1 MTNKALGD
9 VYSEHH
15 ALNRGRGFTLL
26 LDERRAVMKAN
37 VGTGH
42 KVLDI
47 GCRDGGLTRSFVEG
61 NQVLGVDIDP
71 VALGMAK
78 KQLGI
83 ETMIVDLNGD
93 WSELGGRKFDVIVAG
108 EVMEHLY
115 FPHRVSEKVVKHLAP
130 GGKFVGS
137 VPNAFTLKH
146 RIRFLFGSKKN
157 TPIDDPTHIN
167 HFHIEELRGIL
178 SKHFG
183 SVEIIGLG
191 TYKSLIKISPN
202 LFGFDLFF
210 VCKDPIPN

>member
-1 MTNKALGD
+1 MTNKALGN

-15 ALNRGRGFTLL
+15 ALNRERGFTLL
-26 LDERRAVMKAN
+26 LDERRSVMKAN
-37 VGTGH
+37 VGRGM

>member
-15 ALNRGRGFTLL
+15 ALNRERGFTLL
-26 LDERRAVMKAN
+26 LDERRSVMKHY
-37 VGTGH
+37 VGVGK

-71 VALGMAK
+71 VALAMAK
-78 KQLGI
+78 RELGI

-115 FPHRVSEKVVKHLAP
+115 FPHRVCEKVVKHLLP
-130 GGKFVGS
+130 NGMFVGS

-178 SKHFG
+178 SRHFK

-191 TYKSLIKISPN
+191 TYKSLITLSPN

-210 VCKDPIPN
+210 ICKDPL